1 MRAFTYLAFNGENK
15 LFTEGSSEQIS
26 APMPVS
32 TGRTI
37 AAVVAAMIFPG
48 LGHLVLG
55 RVVRGIIIGAAIIGM
70 SAIGFAMEGHLYKPV
85 PGEWLTWFFSTL
97 DAGLGLPY
105 LICLLGDIGVQVT
118 NEQAAKVTFEYGNTF
133 LCVAGA
139 LNLLAAMDVY
149 DIGVGRK
156 V

>member
-1 MRAFTYLAFNGENK
+1 
-15 LFTEGSSEQIS
+15 
-26 APMPVS
+26 MPVS
-32 TGRTI
+32 MGKTVG
-37 AAVVAAMIFPG
+37 AVVAAMVLPG
-48 LGHLVLG
+48 LGHIVLG
-55 RVVRGIIIGAAIIGM
+55 KIGRGIALGVVILAM
-70 SAIGFAMEGHLYKPV
+70 FLLGFAMEGHIYKPQA
-85 PGEWLTWFFSTL
+85 GEWLTWFFSLL

-139 LNLLAAMDVY
+139 LNLLAAMDAY

-156 V
+156 A

>member
-1 MRAFTYLAFNGENK
+1 MGKTLG
-15 LFTEGSSEQIS
+15 
-26 APMPVS
+26 
-32 TGRTI
+32 
-37 AAVVAAMIFPG
+37 AVVAAMVFPG
-48 LGHLVLG
+48 LGHVVLG
-55 RVVRGIIIGAAIIGM
+55 KIGRGALLGAVILAM
-70 SAIGFAMEGHLYKPV
+70 FLLGFAMEGHLYKPQ
-85 PGEWLTWFFSTL
+85 PGEWLTWFFSLL

-139 LNLLAAMDVY
+139 LNLLAAMDAY

-156 V
+156 A

>member
-1 MRAFTYLAFNGENK
+1 
-15 LFTEGSSEQIS
+15 
-26 APMPVS
+26 
-32 TGRTI
+32 
-37 AAVVAAMIFPG
+37 VAAAFVLPG

-55 RVVRGIIIGAAIIGM
+55 KKVRAVLLGAVILLLFAL
-70 SAIGFAMEGHLYKPV
+70 GFAMEGHLYKPL
-85 PGEWLTWFFSTL
+85 PGEWLTWFFSAL

-105 LICLLGDIGVQVT
+105 VICLLGDIGVQVT

-139 LNLLAAMDVY
+139 LNLLAAMDAY

-156 V
+156 A